1 MTTWHGHNESH
12 APSCTCDN
20 CRCDAAHAEYAAV
33 SKRKLHL
40 ALLALYKIEAIATE
54 RIDAMTTA
62 KRKAKRK
69 DPK

>member
-1 MTTWHGHNESH
+1 
-12 APSCTCDN
+12 
-20 CRCDAAHAEYAAV
+20 
-33 SKRKLHL
+33 LHL